1 MSADRSDVMNRLFM
15 LLLLLNVCLIQEV
28 CAAEEDAPAGA
39 KKSIP
44 ARVGDSVK
52 KGGEAAGRGIEKGAK
67 AAEKGIK
74 KGGEWA
80 GRGLKKAGEKLEGI
94 SK

>member
-1 MSADRSDVMNRLFM
+1 MNRWFM
-15 LLLLLNVCLIQEV
+15 LLLLLNACLIQEV

>member
-1 MSADRSDVMNRLFM
+1 MKRLFM
-15 LLLLLNVCLIQEV
+15 LLLMLNACLIQQV
-28 CAAEEDAPAGA
+28 WATEEEAPAGA

-44 ARVGDSVK
+44 ERVGDSVK
-52 KGGEAAGRGIEKGAK
+52 KGGEAAGRGIERGAK
-67 AAEKGIK
+67 AAGKGIK

-80 GRGLKKAGEKLEGI
+80 GRGLKKAGEKLEKV